1 MAGALANCSAR
12 AVRARLPAAA
22 PVTASPSMMQL
33 SSLSRRSLSTRSLT
47 SPALRIARRPGFS
60 AALARRTY
68 ADASSAS
75 SSSTPAPTPTPT
87 PKPKKRFRLLR
98 WTWRL
103 TWLGGLGMTGALAY
117 SIYSLRHPE
126 EQLESDPTKKTLVIL
141 GTGWGAVSLL
151 KKLDTENY
159 NVVVISPRN
168 YFLFTPLLPSC
179 TTGLIEHRSIMEPI
193 RNILRHKKATVK
205 FYEAEATKIDY
216 EKRVVHI
223 SDDSEIKGDMAHN
236 EVPFDML
243 VVGVGAENATFGIPG
258 VREHSCFLK
267 EVGDAQK
274 IRTRIMDCV
283 ETAMFKDQTPD
294 EVKRL
299 LHMVVVGGGPTGVE
313 FAGELQDFFNDDLKK
328 WIPEIKDNF
337 HVTLVEALPNVLPMF
352 SKQLIDYTES
362 TFKEEEITIRAKTMV
377 KNVTDKYI
385 EAEVTNPDGSKALEK
400 IPYGLLVW
408 ATGNAVRGVVRD
420 LMNQLPAQKTSRRGL
435 AVNEYLVVNGTEN
448 VWAVGDCAVTNYAPT
463 AQVAGQEGA
472 FLARLFNT
480 MAKTDTIEKELH
492 KLSSAQAAAKT
503 DDERNAVFD
512 EIRELQK
519 QLRRTKQIGPFQYSH
534 QGSLAYIGK
543 ERAVADISWLSGN
556 IASGGTMTYLF
567 WRSAYLSMCF
577 SSRNRVL
584 VAVDWIKARL
594 FGRDVSRE

>member
-1 MAGALANCSAR
+1 MVSP
-12 AVRARLPAAA
+12 AV
-22 PVTASPSMMQL
+22 MQL
-33 SSLSRRSLSTRSLT
+33 TSLSRRSLSTRSQF
-47 SPALRIARRPGFS
+47 IARSSRPLRSGNFS
-60 AALARRTY
+60 RQPVQRTFRRSY
-68 ADASSAS
+68 ADAA
-75 SSSTPAPTPTPT
+75 PA
-87 PKPKKRFRLLR
+87 PKPKKRFRFLR

-103 TWLGGLGMTGALAY
+103 TWLSGVGLAGALVY
-117 SIYSLRHPE
+117 SIYEQRHPI
-126 EQLESDPTKKTLVIL
+126 EQINPSPDKKTLVIL
-141 GTGWGAVSLL
+141 GTGWGSVSLL

-179 TTGLIEHRSIMEPI
+179 TTGQVEHRSIMEPI
-193 RNILRHKKATVK
+193 RNILRQKKAHVK

-216 EKRVVHI
+216 EKRVVYI
-223 SDDSEIKGDMAHN
+223 SDDSEIKGDISHT

-258 VREHSCFLK
+258 VRENSCFLK

-274 IRTRIMDCV
+274 IRKRIMDCV
-283 ETAMFKDQTPD
+283 ETAMFKDQPEE

-313 FAGELQDFFNDDLKK
+313 FAGELQDFFNEDLKK

-362 TFKEEEITIRAKTMV
+362 TFKEEEITIRTKTMV
-377 KNVTDKYI
+377 KKVTDKYI
-385 EAEVTNPDGSKALEK
+385 EAEVTNPDGSKNLET

-408 ATGNAVRGVVRD
+408 ATGNAVRNVVRD
-420 LMNQLPAQKTSRRGL
+420 LMNQIPAQKNSRRGL
-435 AVNEYLVVNGTEN
+435 AVNEYLVVNGAEN
-448 VWAVGDCAVTNYAPT
+448 IWAVGDCAVTNYAPT

-480 MAKTDTIEKELH
+480 MAKTETVEKELQR
-492 KLSSAQAAAKT
+492 LSEAQAQAKNEE
-503 DDERNAVFD
+503 ERNQIFD
-512 EIRELQK
+512 EIRECQK
-519 QLRRTKQIGPFQYSH
+519 QLRRNKQIGPFQYSH

-556 IASGGTMTYLF
+556 IASGGTVTYLF

-577 SSRNRVL
+577 STRNRVL
-584 VAVDWIKARL
+584 VAADWIKAKL